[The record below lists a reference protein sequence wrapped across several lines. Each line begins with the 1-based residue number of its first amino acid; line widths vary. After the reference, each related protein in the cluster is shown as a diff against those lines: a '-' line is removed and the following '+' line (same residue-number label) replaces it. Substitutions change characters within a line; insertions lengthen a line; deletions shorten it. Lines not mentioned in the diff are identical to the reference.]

1 MNQDHVL
8 GAAVTGAPSA
18 TVLLANV
25 IQHFQGVDATTA
37 GSEAA
42 LALLAL
48 GALAGFAQALLAR
61 DVPPAPAPAQT
72 PSYRAPGPAA
82 AAADDGAAAARNPV
96 PQTLTGEKP

>member
-18 TVLLANV
+18 TVMLANL

-42 LALLAL
+42 LLLLAL
-48 GALAGFAQALLAR
+48 GAVAGFAQTLLSR
-61 DVPPAPAPAQT
+61 
-72 PSYRAPGPAA
+72 GKKPAA
-82 AAADDGAAAARNPV
+82 
-96 PQTLTGEKP
+96 